1 MSEMREELERLR
13 RDVNDLLARLP
24 ATEQPRP
31 AEKPT
36 SEIVSEA
43 FVRHVKENM
52 TGDGKKRCI
61 GICRIVV
68 VTDEQHTRVCSGLI
82 TSTRAADFRKPTK
95 LRATVA
101 ALANDPLALR
111 AVRRLVE
118 PFFDGQ
124 PMQMTK
130 AELAAALEVTEEE
143 VESSLRPLVADKRLR
158 WIKTEAGEEAY
169 EVQSEEPHLLL
180 IQSLE

>member
-13 RDVNDLLARLP
+13 RDVNELLARLP

-36 SEIVSEA
+36 SEVVNEA

-52 TGDGKKRCI
+52 ARDGKKQCI

-68 VTDEQHTRVCSGLI
+68 ITDEHHTSVCSGLI
-82 TSTRAADFRKPTK
+82 TSAKAADFRKPTK
-95 LRATVA
+95 LRATVG
-101 ALANDPLALR
+101 ALASDPLAIR

-124 PMQMTK
+124 PMRMTK
-130 AELAAALEVTEEE
+130 VELAAALEVSEAE
-143 VESSLRPLVADKRLR
+143 VEASLLPLVADNRLR
-158 WIKTEAGEEAY
+158 WSKTATGEESY
-169 EVQSEEPHLLL
+169 EIQNEEPHLLL